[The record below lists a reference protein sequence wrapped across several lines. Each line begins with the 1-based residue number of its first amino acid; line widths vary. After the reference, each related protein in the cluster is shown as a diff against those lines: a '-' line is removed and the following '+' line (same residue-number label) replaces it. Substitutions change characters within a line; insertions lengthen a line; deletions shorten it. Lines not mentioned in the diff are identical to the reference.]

1 MTGHSELPNDPDLRG
16 ALDALC
22 RAGND
27 ARELAARTGTR
38 LVVVEAGELR
48 YIDPESMGTAN
59 AQTNYERDM

>member
-1 MTGHSELPNDPDLRG
+1 MTDHPELPNDPDLRG

-48 YIDPESMGTAN
+48 YIDPESMGTADT
-59 AQTNYERDM
+59 QTKYERDI